1 LGKTKAKIDTPV
13 IKKGVL
19 LRHPKGGGGDAGR
32 RRITDV
38 NAIVA
43 HFMPKATG
51 ACNRPFILQRGT
63 KIFYDEK
70 TKTKPNLFD
79 LIMFFSLP
87 FLFY

>member
-1 LGKTKAKIDTPV
+1 LGKAKAKIDAPV

-19 LRHPKGGGGDAGR
+19 LRHPKGGGGNVSR
-32 RRITDV
+32 RSIADV

-43 HFMPKATG
+43 LFMPKTTG
-51 ACNRPFILQRGT
+51 GCNVAIHLTAGT

-79 LIMFFSLP
+79 LIMFF
-87 FLFY
+87 